1 MQMPNS
7 DLLNIVNQLET
18 RLNNNRP
25 TTHVDIDMSSEQKKE
40 VNYEVMYAL
49 LYNRVEKFIMENSG
63 NQVVDNLRDNLV
75 NDLAPA
81 VKHLL
86 GR

>member
-1 MQMPNS
+1 MPNT
-7 DLLNIVNQLET
+7 DMITILNQLET

-25 TTHVDIDMSSEQKKE
+25 TTQVDVDLSSEQKKE

-63 NQVVDNLRDNLV
+63 NQVVDNFKDDLL

-81 VKHLL
+81 VKHLI

>member
-25 TTHVDIDMSSEQKKE
+25 TTHVDVDMSSEQKKE

>member
-1 MQMPNS
+1 MPNT
-7 DLLNIVNQLET
+7 DLMSIVNQLET

-25 TTHVDIDMSSEQKKE
+25 TTHADVDLNNEQKKE

-49 LYNRVEKFIMENSG
+49 LYNRVEKFIIENSG
-63 NQVVDNLRDNLV
+63 NQVVDNFKDNLL

-86 GR
+86 TR

>member
-25 TTHVDIDMSSEQKKE
+25 TTHVDVDMSSEQKKE

-63 NQVVDNLRDNLV
+63 NQVVDNFKDDLL

-81 VKHLL
+81 VKHLI

>member
-1 MQMPNS
+1 MPNS

-25 TTHVDIDMSSEQKKE
+25 TTHVDVDMSSEQKKE

-63 NQVVDNLRDNLV
+63 NQVVDNFKDDLL

-81 VKHLL
+81 VKHLI

>member
-1 MQMPNS
+1 MITI
-7 DLLNIVNQLET
+7 LNQLET

-25 TTHVDIDMSSEQKKE
+25 TTQVDVDLSSEQKKE
-40 VNYEVMYAL
+40 INYEIMYAL
-49 LYNRVEKFIMENSG
+49 LYNRVEKFILENSG
-63 NQVVDNLRDNLV
+63 NQVVDSLKDNLL

-86 GR
+86 TR

>member
-1 MQMPNS
+1 MPNT
-7 DLLNIVNQLET
+7 DLMSIVNQLET

-25 TTHVDIDMSSEQKKE
+25 TTQVDVDLNSEQKKE

-49 LYNRVEKFIMENSG
+49 LYNRVVKFIIENSG
-63 NQVVDNLRDNLV
+63 NQVVDNVKDNLL

-86 GR
+86 TR

>member
-1 MQMPNS
+1 
-7 DLLNIVNQLET
+7 
-18 RLNNNRP
+18 LNN
-25 TTHVDIDMSSEQKKE
+25 EQKKE

-49 LYNRVEKFIMENSG
+49 LYNRVEKFIIENSG
-63 NQVVDNLRDNLV
+63 NQVVDNFKDNLL

-86 GR
+86 TR

>member
-1 MQMPNS
+1 MPNT
-7 DLLNIVNQLET
+7 DMIAILNQLET

-25 TTHVDIDMSSEQKKE
+25 TTHVDVDLSSEQKKE
-40 VNYEVMYAL
+40 INYEVMYAL
-49 LYNRVEKFIMENSG
+49 LYNRVEKFIIENSG
-63 NQVVDNLRDNLV
+63 NQVVDNFKDNLL

-86 GR
+86 TR

>member
-1 MQMPNS
+1 MPNT
-7 DLLNIVNQLET
+7 DMITILNQLET

-25 TTHVDIDMSSEQKKE
+25 TTQVDVDLSSEQKKE
-40 VNYEVMYAL
+40 INYEIMYAL
-49 LYNRVEKFIMENSG
+49 LYNRVEKFILENSG
-63 NQVVDNLRDNLV
+63 NQVVDSLKDNLL

-86 GR
+86 TR